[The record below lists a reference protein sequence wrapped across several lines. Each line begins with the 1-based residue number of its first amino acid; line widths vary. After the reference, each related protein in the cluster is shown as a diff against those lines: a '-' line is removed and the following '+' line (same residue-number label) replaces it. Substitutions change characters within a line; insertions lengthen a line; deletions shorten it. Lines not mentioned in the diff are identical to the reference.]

1 MNQKTGIEKA
11 LALFGG
17 SPTALAKAVGYGVLR
32 QHIEHWVNA
41 GRVPAD
47 RCPEVYAATKVPL
60 DQLNKETRW
69 HLIRGVLAGRKS
81 TKAKRGISNE

>member
-1 MNQKTGIEKA
+1 MTQKTGVEKA
-11 LALFGG
+11 LALFDG
-17 SPTALAKAVGYGVLR
+17 SPTAMARAVGYGVLR
-32 QHIEHWVNA
+32 QHVQNWLKA
-41 GRVPAD
+41 GRVPAE